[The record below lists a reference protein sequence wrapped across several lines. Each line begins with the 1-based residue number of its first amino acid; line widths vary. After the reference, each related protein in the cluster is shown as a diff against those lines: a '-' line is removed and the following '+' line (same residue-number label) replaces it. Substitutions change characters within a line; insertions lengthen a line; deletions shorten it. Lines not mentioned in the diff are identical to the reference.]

1 MFFGGGGGKIFPCL
15 APFALSTSRLD
26 RTLHALKQILYIAC
40 DVGGGEFIH
49 FPPCR
54 VLANGRIIIQHS
66 HNEDG
71 GVCHVKMGGRGCHV
85 KMESVT

>member
-1 MFFGGGGGKIFPCL
+1 M
-15 APFALSTSRLD
+15 
-26 RTLHALKQILYIAC
+26 
-40 DVGGGEFIH
+40 GGGEFIH